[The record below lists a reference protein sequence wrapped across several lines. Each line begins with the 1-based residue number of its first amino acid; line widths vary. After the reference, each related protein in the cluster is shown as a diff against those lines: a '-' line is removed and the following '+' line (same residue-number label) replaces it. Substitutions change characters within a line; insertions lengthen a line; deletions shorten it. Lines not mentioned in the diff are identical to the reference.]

1 MASLFQND
9 APRGRTAS
17 WWSGTDSPNAVAI
30 EPGGLPL
37 RFGPFLTLR
46 IEHRGFLLLFLTVL
60 FYVISA
66 FVGNEWCYLLPS
78 GIFAVVLIGIFLP
91 CIEVLTIDV
100 GFSVVCSPLTPQ
112 VPEIRVTIKRK
123 AIFKLLSFIIPSGY
137 LNARLLLKRR
147 SWQNLNTAPQIVP
160 IPGMIESLNHGFDGR
175 MNVPT
180 LTRGVYVLENVE
192 ISSCFPFAVAWL
204 SRLAHASV
212 QDTRRDITVYPK
224 VIQIYG
230 AFHSKLSESDNA
242 TGRHKHSW
250 IRPNQSVNLRGLREF
265 TERDSLTHIHWASS
279 AKSGKLLVR
288 EFEVESI
295 AEFDVVLDLTANW
308 SEPQF
313 ELAVTTA
320 YSLVRYGQRHGFL
333 PNLHLL
339 PGAESEA
346 LADLLSDC
354 PGGLAGEELA
364 AEVLARL
371 APLPPE
377 LRKKVIDD
385 AEVAARCVV
394 ADSLNTRRCLLAIL
408 PDRSRRGGNAVAFV
422 ELARSVNGATDNGA
436 PLISVARQ
444 LVVFESEIE
453 LARI

>member
-17 WWSGTDSPNAVAI
+17 WWSGTDSPDAVSI

-37 RFGPFLTLR
+37 KFGPCLTLR
-46 IEHRGFLLLFLTVL
+46 IELRGFLLLFLTAL

-78 GIFAVVLIGIFLP
+78 GIFAVVLIGILLP

-123 AIFKLLSFIIPSGY
+123 SIFRLLSFIIPSGY

-147 SWQNLNTAPQIVP
+147 SWQNRHTHAQIVP
-160 IPGMIESLNHGFDGR
+160 IPGMIQSLNHGFDGR
-175 MNVPT
+175 LKVPS
-180 LTRGVYVLENVE
+180 LTRGVYLLDNVE

-204 SRLAHASV
+204 SRLAHASL
-212 QDTRRDITVYPK
+212 QDTRREITVYPK
-224 VIQIYG
+224 VIPIYG
-230 AFHSKLSESDNA
+230 AFHSKLSESENA

-250 IRPNQSVNLRGLREF
+250 IRPNQSLNLRGLREF
-265 TERDSLTHIHWASS
+265 TERDSLTHIHWTSS
-279 AKSGKLLVR
+279 AKSGRLLVR

-295 AEFDVVLDLTANW
+295 AEFDVVIDLTANW

-333 PNLHLL
+333 PKLHLL

-346 LADLLSDC
+346 LEELLSDC

-364 AEVLARL
+364 AEVLARVS
-371 APLPPE
+371 PLPE
-377 LRKKVIDD
+377 DLRQKVLCD
-385 AEVAARCVV
+385 AEVAARLVV
-394 ADSLNTRRCLLAIL
+394 AEGMNSRRCLLAIL

-422 ELARSVNGATDNGA
+422 ELARSVNGAAENGA
-436 PLISVARQ
+436 PLIAVARQ

-453 LARI
+453 LSRI